1 MKFNDQRE
9 SLNSIYRELADIIG
23 MENTIKLYD
32 EFKGQQVSF
41 PVKLHNK
48 QYVHEEIKNEFN
60 GANLKQL
67 AVKYGYSE
75 RTVRRIVQKKND
87 LDK

>member
-48 QYVHEEIKNEFN
+48 QYVHEEIKNESN

>member
-1 MKFNDQRE
+1 MEFKNASD

-23 MENTIKLYD
+23 IENTMKLHA
-32 EFKGQQVSF
+32 EFKGQQISF